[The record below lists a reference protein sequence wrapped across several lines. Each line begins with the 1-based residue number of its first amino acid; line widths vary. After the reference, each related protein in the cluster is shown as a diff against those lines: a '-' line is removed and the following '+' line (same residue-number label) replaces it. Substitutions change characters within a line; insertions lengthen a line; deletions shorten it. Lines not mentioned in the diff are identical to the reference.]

1 MLSNKIVVKNSLI
14 STLGHMCSMLL
25 GFIAQRCFLHYL
37 GLEIQGINSVIS
49 DMLSFLSLAELGVG
63 SAIVFRMYKPI
74 VEHDTEM
81 ITSLMHM
88 YRYFYRIIGIVVF
101 AIGNILL
108 MFLPVFTKDQTAG
121 MAYIRFAY
129 YIQLISTTSTYF
141 FSYKRSLFFADQK
154 HYVCKMIDI
163 VMNILFT
170 FIRIITL
177 VLFHNYIVYLVLQL
191 GQNLLSNGIVA
202 FYCNKK
208 YPYIRNKNIKKY
220 QNVAEIFSDTKDI
233 LFGKIAAYVYSAT
246 DNLVISAFDGLISVG
261 GLFNYKYV
269 TNSVKNLITSMTE
282 PIMASVGNYVQV
294 RDIEDSYRMLRRYLF
309 IRYMVA
315 NIVATGLFV
324 CTGTFVGIFYG
335 EQYLMSQSI
344 PLLIVIEL
352 YIGII
357 YGPLNEFTSVLGYFS
372 YEKYIH
378 IAGAAINL
386 ITSIVLVQII
396 GIQGVMIG
404 TCISQVFF
412 WIAKSILLFT
422 KYFQSKEKFF
432 QIWKQY
438 ISYTVVV
445 IIQAALIN
453 YLVQTTIGTLYTVPA
468 FIFEV
473 ILCVFV
479 PVIIVIIIFGRTEE
493 YQYAFGM
500 IKEIWKKIWKRK
512 AHE

>member
-1 MLSNKIVVKNSLI
+1 MLSNKIVMKNSLI

-25 GFIAQRCFLHYL
+25 GFIAQRCFLYYL

-49 DMLSFLSLAELGVG
+49 DMLNFLSLAELGVG

-74 VEHDTEM
+74 VENDTET
-81 ITSLMHM
+81 IASLMQM
-88 YRYFYRIIGIVVF
+88 YRYFYRIIGGAVF

-108 MFLPVFTKDQTAG
+108 FFLPIFAKDQTTG
-121 MAYIRFAY
+121 MNYIRLAY

-154 HYVCKMIDI
+154 QYVCKMIDI
-163 VMNILFT
+163 VTNILFT
-170 FIRIITL
+170 FVRIIAL
-177 VLFHNYIVYLVLQL
+177 IMFHSYFVYLFLQL

-202 FYCNKK
+202 SYCNKR
-208 YPYIRNKNIKKY
+208 YPYIKAKNIKKY
-220 QNVAEIFSDTKDI
+220 ENVKEVFKDTKDI

-246 DNLVISAFDGLISVG
+246 DNLVISAFEGLISVG

-282 PIMASVGNYVQV
+282 PIMASVGNYVQIKEV
-294 RDIEDSYRMLRRYLF
+294 EDSYRMLRRYLF

-324 CTGTFVGIFYG
+324 CTGTFVGIYYG
-335 EQYLMSQSI
+335 EQYLMSQTI

-357 YGPLNEFTSVLGYFS
+357 YGPLNEFTSVLGYFT

-386 ITSIVLVQII
+386 VTSIVLVQII
-396 GIQGVMIG
+396 GVQGVMIG

-412 WIAKSILLFT
+412 WVAKSILLSV
-422 KYFQSKEKFF
+422 KYFKSKEKFF
-432 QIWKQY
+432 QIWRQY

-445 IIQAALIN
+445 IIQAAVIN
-453 YLVQTTIGTLYTVPA
+453 YCVQYLIGTVYTIPV
-468 FIFEV
+468 FLFEV
-473 ILCVFV
+473 MLCILV
-479 PVIIVIIIFGRTEE
+479 PVIVAMIVFGRTEE
-493 YQYAFGM
+493 YIYAYGM
-500 IKEIWKKIWKRK
+500 IKGILEKIGKRK
-512 AHE
+512 KHG